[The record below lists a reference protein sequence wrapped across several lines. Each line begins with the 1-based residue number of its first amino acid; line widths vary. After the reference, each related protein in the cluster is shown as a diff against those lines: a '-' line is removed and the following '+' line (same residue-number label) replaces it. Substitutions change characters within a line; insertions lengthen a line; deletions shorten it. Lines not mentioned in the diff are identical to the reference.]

1 MKDIERVLKE
11 VSIVF
16 IVVLFII
23 DERERESK
31 YYVSICVTRQLN

>member
-1 MKDIERVLKE
+1 MKDIEKVLKE

-23 DERERESK
+23 DEREREQ
-31 YYVSICVTRQLN
+31 ILC

>member
-23 DERERESK
+23 DEREREQ
-31 YYVSICVTRQLN
+31 ILC